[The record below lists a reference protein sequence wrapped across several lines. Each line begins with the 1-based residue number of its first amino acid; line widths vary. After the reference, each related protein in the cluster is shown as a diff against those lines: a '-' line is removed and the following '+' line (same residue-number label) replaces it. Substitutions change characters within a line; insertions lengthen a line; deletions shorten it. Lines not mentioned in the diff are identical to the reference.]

1 VTGRIVRKDIGR
13 NRFSRFWKRRLTFV
27 WWWIWLLK
35 ASVLV
40 VGLRGREVVGLA
52 HESHW
57 RGFLSLGKLVI
68 PPEEELTWLGD
79 PNPDLLFI
87 PGEVEADRSTITLLV
102 YMAHRLELKARLE
115 MTWPVQARTARA

>member
-1 VTGRIVRKDIGR
+1 M
-13 NRFSRFWKRRLTFV
+13 TFV

-35 ASVLV
+35 ASALV
-40 VGLRGREVVGLA
+40 VGPRGREVVGLA

-68 PPEEELTWLGD
+68 PPQGWLTWLGD
-79 PNPDLLFI
+79 PHPDLLFI
-87 PGEVEADRSTITLLV
+87 PGEVEAGRSTITLLV

-115 MTWPVQARTARA
+115 MTWPAQTRTARA